1 MWRRKLFGK
10 RELPPE
16 LGEALVDVAR
26 ALWVV
31 GIGLL
36 LLATLKSQLAQGTTE
51 LLGTPSWSAPAQP
64 AE

>member
-51 LLGTPSWSAPAQP
+51 LLGAPSRAASVQT

>member
-16 LGEALVDVAR
+16 IGEALVDVAR

-36 LLATLKSQLAQGTTE
+36 LLATLKNQLAQGNAE
-51 LLGTPSWSAPAQP
+51 LLGTPSWSATTAPT
-64 AE
+64 E

>member
-16 LGEALVDVAR
+16 LGEALIDVAR

-36 LLATLKSQLAQGTTE
+36 LLATLKSQLTQGTTE
-51 LLGTPSWSAPAQP
+51 LLGAPRWSVPAQP